1 MKPHPDEKIDVTQ
14 IRITQAGCHAAV
26 LGEFRAADRLLSAWA
41 DGVKDFAVDFE
52 VKFEDG
58 YAYRGH
64 YAYRRRS
71 RGRPSLSKF
80 VLREHQADRDSRYRC
95 QCSCQMAASGS
106 GE

>member
-80 VLREHQADRDSRYRC
+80 VLREFSGRGP
-95 QCSCQMAASGS
+95 ASGELPPRPDLYLIE
-106 GE
+106 GF